1 MMPRR
6 LAVIGL
12 VVSTIS
18 IVVAYG
24 TAFLPGGA
32 TDSGALLMVFGIATM
47 AVSLMTLG
55 AVRDGEKLGILGFAF
70 AFVFAVLMGGFMLA
84 ILLPDSDNAA
94 TKLFLGLP
102 PRAAIV
108 IYGIGFLPVLVLPL
122 IYALTFK
129 GRTLTE
135 EDIERVKAAAAAHA
149 ALQGPEGHK

>member
-1 MMPRR
+1 MTPRR

-12 VVSTIS
+12 VVATIS
-18 IVVAYG
+18 IVAAYG

-32 TDSGALLMVFGIATM
+32 TDFSALLMVFGIATM

-70 AFVFAVLMGGFMLA
+70 AFVFIVLMGGFALA
-84 ILLPDSDNAA
+84 VMLPDSDSA
-94 TKLFLGLP
+94 TTGLFLGLP

-122 IYALTFK
+122 IYAMTFK
-129 GRTLTE
+129 DRTLTE
-135 EDIERVKAAAAAHA
+135 EDIARVKAAAAAHA
-149 ALQGPEGHK
+149 ALQGPEDHK